1 MLAGYTLIRPGPARD
16 FVQKGPREGGGADAN
31 FNLAINRPESARLTG
46 GESLLGVGRVNIC
59 KVGIHPEN
67 RKKDIEVGMQWK
79 LQSRTRC
86 TRADALS
93 GKNARKTNKSPGRTR
108 SRVGIRPDN

>member
-16 FVQKGPREGGGADAN
+16 FVQKGPREGGGSDAN

-46 GESLLGVGRVNIC
+46 GESLLGVDRVNIC

-67 RKKDIEVGMQWK
+67 Q
-79 LQSRTRC
+79 
-86 TRADALS
+86 
-93 GKNARKTNKSPGRTR
+93 KTGNRGRYA
-108 SRVGIRPDN
+108 VGIAVAHKVYPGECALEQAI